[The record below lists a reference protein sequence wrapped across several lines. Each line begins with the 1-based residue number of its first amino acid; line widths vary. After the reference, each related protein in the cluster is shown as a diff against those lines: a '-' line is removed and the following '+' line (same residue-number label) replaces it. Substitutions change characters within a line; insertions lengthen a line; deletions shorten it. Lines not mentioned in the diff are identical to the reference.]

1 MVGWPD
7 RRFLDL
13 VGTEYP
19 IIQSPMSNVAGVD
32 LCVAASRGGA
42 LGSLPCGMIS
52 PDRVREQVADVR
64 EQVSGPINLNFFCH
78 HMPEMADDSAW
89 RELLRPYYEE
99 FGIHEPPAGALRL
112 PFGEAYCTIVEE
124 VRPEVVSF
132 HFGLPEPEL
141 FGRVQAKGATILAT
155 ATTVAEAK
163 YLEEC
168 GVDAIIAQG
177 FEAGGHTGRFLDAD
191 PFAAV
196 GLFALLPQV
205 VDAVSVPVI
214 AAGGIADGRGIAA
227 AFTLGASA
235 VQIGTAYLHSD
246 ESFLQPEQ
254 KELLKQRP
262 TVMTNVL
269 SGGMARAVR
278 GRFIDEIRPIRLEA
292 PPYPLAGVVTG
303 PLIRAALERG
313 DYEFMPGLAGQS
325 AAMAMP
331 MPAADLTRKL
341 AADALA
347 ILSRE
352 A

>member
-32 LCVAASRGGA
+32 LCVAALRGGA

-89 RELLRPYYEE
+89 RALLRPYYEE

-155 ATTVAEAK
+155 ATTVP
-163 YLEEC
+163 
-168 GVDAIIAQG
+168 GQNISNN
-177 FEAGGHTGRFLDAD
+177 
-191 PFAAV
+191 AASTRSSRR
-196 GLFALLPQV
+196 GSRQE
-205 VDAVSVPVI
+205 
-214 AAGGIADGRGIAA
+214 GIRGDSW
-227 AFTLGASA
+227 T
-235 VQIGTAYLHSD
+235 
-246 ESFLQPEQ
+246 
-254 KELLKQRP
+254 
-262 TVMTNVL
+262 
-269 SGGMARAVR
+269 
-278 GRFIDEIRPIRLEA
+278 
-292 PPYPLAGVVTG
+292 
-303 PLIRAALERG
+303 LIRSPRSG
-313 DYEFMPGLAGQS
+313 YSPCFRRSSTQ
-325 AAMAMP
+325 
-331 MPAADLTRKL
+331 
-341 AADALA
+341 
-347 ILSRE
+347 
-352 A
+352 